1 MVIRM
6 RIYQTQGPNPDA
18 DLIFYESVKPIHEKH
33 GAFFV
38 GRYLDDKGR
47 HVVMWSYENEEEMR
61 RIQRAV
67 ANDRETI
74 KNREMRLRSG
84 LHAVEFEEF
93 VLTSTDAEQIN
104 G

>member
-18 DLIFYESVKPIHEKH
+18 DLIFYGTVKPIHEKH
-33 GAFFV
+33 GAHFV

-93 VLTSTDAEQIN
+93 VLISTDADQIN